1 MELEELK
8 ANWNILNERLQ
19 KNEILN
25 KRIVKDMI
33 TSRILTARE
42 RLMWKI
48 IIGYCI
54 YFACILLTA
63 FSPVLFGTPLFMVYC
78 LIGFMVAILLG
89 GLPAFISFYGFNVEN
104 PLTDSFRRLLFYQKF
119 MRLGYPIIVIA
130 GLVLMT
136 ILCWDHWK
144 FGANRITFV
153 YVSAFLIA
161 IVGSCVEYRWDSSKV
176 EAMKKGLEEL
186 KEFEEEDYLE

>member
-1 MELEELK
+1 MNLDELK

-25 KRIVKDMI
+25 RRIIKDMI

-54 YFACILLTA
+54 YFVCILLTA
-63 FSPVLFGTPLFMVYC
+63 FSPFLFGAPLFMAYC
-78 LIGFMVAILLG
+78 LVGFMVAIILG
-89 GLPAFISFYGFNVEN
+89 GLPAFNTFYGFSVEK
-104 PLTDSFRRLLFYQKF
+104 PLTDSFRRLLLYQKF
-119 MRLGYPIIVIA
+119 MRLGYPIIVIS

-136 ILCWDHWK
+136 VIFSVYGK
-144 FGANRITFV
+144 FGANRITFIF
-153 YVSAFLIA
+153 VSASVIA
-161 IVGSCVEYRWDSSKV
+161 VVGSFIEYRWDSSKL

-186 KEFEEEDYLE
+186 RDFEEEEVV

>member
-25 KRIVKDMI
+25 RRIVKDII
-33 TSRILTARE
+33 TNRILTARE
-42 RLMWKI
+42 RLLWKM

-54 YFACILLTA
+54 YFGCILLTA

-78 LIGFMVAILLG
+78 LTGFMVAIILG
-89 GLPAFISFYGFNVEN
+89 GLPAFITFYGFSVEKS
-104 PLTDSFRRLLFYQKF
+104 LTDSFRRLLLYQKF
-119 MRLGYPIIVIA
+119 MRLGYPIIVIS
-130 GLVLMT
+130 GLVLLT
-136 ILCWDHWK
+136 VLFFYYWEL
-144 FGANRITFV
+144 GANRMTFT

-161 IVGSCVEYRWDSSKV
+161 LIGSLVEYRWDSSKLG
-176 EAMKKGLEEL
+176 AMKKGLEEL
-186 KEFEEEDYLE
+186 KEFEEEEY

>member
-63 FSPVLFGTPLFMVYC
+63 FSPVLFGTPLFMAYC

-89 GLPAFISFYGFNVEN
+89 GLPVFISFYGFNVEN

-136 ILCWDHWK
+136 ILWWEYGK
-144 FGANRITFV
+144 LGANRMTFI
-153 YVSAFLIA
+153 YVSASFIA
-161 IVGSCVEYRWDSSKV
+161 LVGSWIEYRWDYSKLD
-176 EAMKKGLEEL
+176 AMKKGLEEL
-186 KEFEEEDYLE
+186 KEFEEESLE

>member
-1 MELEELK
+1 MDLNELK

-25 KRIVKDMI
+25 RRIVKHMI

-54 YFACILLTA
+54 YFVCILLTV
-63 FSPVLFGTPLFMVYC
+63 FSPFLFGTPLFMACC
-78 LIGFMVAILLG
+78 LVGFMVAIILG
-89 GLPAFISFYGFNVEN
+89 GLPAFITFYGFSVEK
-104 PLTDSFRRLLFYQKF
+104 PLTDSFRRLLLYQKF
-119 MRLGYPIIVIA
+119 MRLGYPIIVIS

-136 ILCWDHWK
+136 VLFFSYGK
-144 FGANRITFV
+144 LGTNRITFIFI
-153 YVSAFLIA
+153 SASVIA
-161 IVGSCVEYRWDSSKV
+161 LVGSFIEYRWDSSKV

-186 KEFEEEDYLE
+186 QEFEEEETV